1 MGLLGRAASAEDG
14 PQEGEALTLEWT
26 LPGGRTRIRVQ
37 GEVRWRQD
45 TEQEG
50 PLRVAALGVRF
61 VRFEGTGQAK
71 LLRYLE
77 AYRLRVVVSDAG
89 ARHAE
94 LLRAALGEAAALSF
108 VGSPEELADALAR
121 GDTASLLICGAS
133 EGAAM
138 KAVAQVWALLE
149 RAQDEEA
156 RPPESAP
163 PLLLWAPVRPER
175 LVELFNQ
182 GRLYRA
188 LPPDCAAGALRE
200 ALLGACREH
209 GARME
214 RERMGLELARHLAK
228 ERERGGAA
236 RPAATTAPG
245 LQSPAMERVMKLVR
259 VVAPHRVPV
268 LLQGETGTGK
278 EVLARTLHRL
288 GPRGPSAFVVQDCG
302 ALPET
307 LLESELFGHVKGAFT
322 GATADHPGL
331 FVLADEGTIFLDE
344 IENTTGALQAKL
356 LRVIETG
363 EVRPVG
369 GSAVRQVDVRIIVA
383 SNRVLED
390 EVQAGRFRSDL
401 YFRLNTFV
409 VDLPPLRARVEDIL
423 PLARHFIDAFNR
435 SLDRRVQ
442 GLSPQAEAMLLKLEW
457 RGNVRELRNV
467 MERAVLLSGDDGW
480 ITPVHFPDSLVARA
494 SSPGSGSGRGFAE
507 RIAEA
512 ERQILREALDRNG
525 GVLRRAALE
534 LAMDPVTL
542 GRRARKRGLW
552 GAPPKG

>member
-1 MGLLGRAASAEDG
+1 VGTLLAQTQA
-14 PQEGEALTLEWT
+14 QEG
-26 LPGGRTRIRVQ
+26 
-37 GEVRWRQD
+37 
-45 TEQEG
+45 
-50 PLRVAALGVRF
+50 
-61 VRFEGTGQAK
+61 
-71 LLRYLE
+71 
-77 AYRLRVVVSDAG
+77 
-89 ARHAE
+89 
-94 LLRAALGEAAALSF
+94 
-108 VGSPEELADALAR
+108 
-121 GDTASLLICGAS
+121 
-133 EGAAM
+133 
-138 KAVAQVWALLE
+138 
-149 RAQDEEA
+149 

-163 PLLLWAPVRPER
+163 PLVLWAPARPER

-188 LPPDCAAGALRE
+188 LPPDCEPGTLRD
-200 ALLGACREH
+200 AVLGACREH

-214 RERMGLELARHLAK
+214 RQRMALELARHLAR
-228 ERERGGAA
+228 ERERGGAPP
-236 RPAATTAPG
+236 REVPTAPG
-245 LQSPAMERVMKLVR
+245 LQSPAMERVMQLVR

-288 GPRGPSAFVVQDCG
+288 GRRAPAAFVVQDCG

-307 LLESELFGHVKGAFT
+307 LLESELFGHLKGAFT

-344 IENTTGALQAKL
+344 IENTTVALQAKL

-369 GSAVRQVDVRIIVA
+369 GSTVRQVDVRIIVA

-401 YFRLNTFV
+401 FFRLNTFV

-423 PLARHFIDAFNR
+423 PLARHFIDTFNR

-442 GLSPQAEAMLLKLEW
+442 GLSPAAEALLLKLEW

-480 ITPVHFPDSLVARA
+480 VTPAHFPDSLVARA
-494 SSPGSGSGRGFAE
+494 SSSSSGAGGRGYAE
-507 RIAEA
+507 RLAEA

-525 GVLRRAALE
+525 GVLRRAARE

-542 GRRARKRGLW
+542 GRRARKHGLW
-552 GAPPKG
+552 GTGPGR